1 MTKWLA
7 SVQSPEEAKILLPVL
22 PDILDMKDPSKGAL
36 GALPVETVAD
46 IVNMIDG
53 RCLTS
58 ATIGDLPMQADVI
71 SDAMIAMAKSDV
83 DYIKIG
89 LFPESKL
96 TECIK
101 TLAETVRNLE
111 KPVIAVLFADKSI
124 DLDIISLLKTSGF
137 TGVMVDTAI
146 KNGQGLRDHWDN
158 LQLTRFVNTV
168 QQHEM
173 LCGMAGALK
182 IEDIAALK
190 PLNADYLGFRS
201 ALCEQQQRKEKLQ
214 LSLAAQV
221 KEEIKG

>member
-7 SVQSPEEAKILLPVL
+7 SVQSPEEAQILLPAL

-36 GALPVETVAD
+36 GALSVETVTE
-46 IVNMIDG
+46 IVKLIDK

-71 SDAMIAMAKSDV
+71 GDAMIAMASSDV

-89 LFPESKL
+89 LFPDANASA
-96 TECIK
+96 CINN
-101 TLAETVRNLE
+101 LAETVKSLE

-124 DLDIISLLKTSGF
+124 DLDNISHLKASGF
-137 TGVMVDTAI
+137 AGVMVDTAI
-146 KNGQGLRDHWDN
+146 KNGQGLLAHWN
-158 LQLTRFVNTV
+158 NSQLSLFVHTV
-168 QQHEM
+168 HQHEM
-173 LCGMAGALK
+173 LCGLAGALK
-182 IEDIAALK
+182 IEDIAELK
-190 PLNADYLGFRS
+190 PLNAGYLGFRS

-214 LSLAAQV
+214 LALATQV